1 MMQNRIKEIRERKNM
16 TQEELAK
23 VSGVSRTVLSQLENN
38 SRPVVTSETMLKIS
52 KGLQKSLEEIFLP

>member
-1 MMQNRIKEIRERKNM
+1 MRNKIRAFREESHM

-52 KGLQKSLEEIFLP
+52 KALNKTLEEIFLP

>member
-1 MMQNRIKEIRERKNM
+1 MNNRIKSLREDKNM

-23 VSGVSRTVLSQLENN
+23 ISGVSRTVLSQLENG

-52 KGLQKSLEEIFLP
+52 RGLEKPLEEIFLP